1 MQNYEQILAEL
12 EIEIPEDKKEPL
24 RKAWNQNYKTIA
36 DYNKQVEKAKRI
48 KSEVE
53 EAKRTLEQK
62 QAELKEAVSLKEQAE
77 TLKQQLQEVQDAR
90 IKLINEQ
97 TNKENL
103 RKFFSGKKFI
113 NSITEN
119 EVNRQM
125 LEALEE
131 DNTRSIEEVFDEIVP
146 PELRESVFVSDRAIP
161 AFTTK
166 FNQNQPPEQKEKGI
180 DKLNSMSLSEKMLL
194 RQKIRDRKNCCY
206 RSADKTFISC
216 FCANRMDQRSK
227 WIFVLRWTDTSVLS
241 ISSI

>member
-131 DNTRSIEEVFDEIVP
+131 DNTRSIEEVYEEVVP
-146 PELRESVFVSDRAIP
+146 PEKRKGVFVSDRKIP
-161 AFTTK
+161 TFTTK
-166 FNQNQPPEQKEKGI
+166 FNQKQPPKQKEKGI

-194 RQKIRDRKNCCY
+194 RQNDIGQYNKLAN
-206 RSADKTFISC
+206 DK
-216 FCANRMDQRSK
+216 
-227 WIFVLRWTDTSVLS
+227 
-241 ISSI
+241 

>member
-1 MQNYEQILAEL
+1 MQNYEQIFKECGVV
-12 EIEIPEDKKEPL
+12 IPEDKKEPL
-24 RKAWNQNYKTIA
+24 RKAMNQNYKTIA
-36 DYNKQVEKAKRI
+36 DYNKQVEKTKRYQ
-48 KSEVE
+48 SEIE
-53 EAKRTLEQK
+53 EAQRK
-62 QAELKEAVSLKEQAE
+62 QAEIQEAVELKEQIE
-77 TLKQQLQEVQDAR
+77 TLERQIQEEKDAR
-90 IKLINEQ
+90 AKENNQ
-97 TNKENL
+97 RANKENL

-180 DKLNSMSLSEKMLL
+180 DKLNSMSLSKKMLL
-194 RQKIRDRKNCCY
+194 RQNDIGQYNKLAN
-206 RSADKTFISC
+206 DK
-216 FCANRMDQRSK
+216 
-227 WIFVLRWTDTSVLS
+227 
-241 ISSI
+241 

>member
-36 DYNKQVEKAKRI
+36 DYNKQVEKTKRYQ
-48 KSEVE
+48 SEIE
-53 EAKRTLEQK
+53 EAQRK
-62 QAELKEAVSLKEQAE
+62 QAENQEAVELKEQIE
-77 TLKQQLQEVQDAR
+77 TLERQIQEEKDAR
-90 IKLINEQ
+90 AKENNQ
-97 TNKENL
+97 RANKENL

-125 LEALEE
+125 LKALEE
-131 DNTRSIEEVFDEIVP
+131 DNTRSIEEVFEEVVP

-194 RQKIRDRKNCCY
+194 RQNDIGQYNKLAN
-206 RSADKTFISC
+206 DK
-216 FCANRMDQRSK
+216 
-227 WIFVLRWTDTSVLS
+227 
-241 ISSI
+241 

>member
-36 DYNKQVEKAKRI
+36 DYNKQVEKTKRYQ
-48 KSEVE
+48 SEIE
-53 EAKRTLEQK
+53 EAQRK
-62 QAELKEAVSLKEQAE
+62 QAEIQEAVELKEQIE
-77 TLKQQLQEVQDAR
+77 TLERQIQEEKDAR
-90 IKLINEQ
+90 AKENNQ
-97 TNKENL
+97 RANKENL

-131 DNTRSIEEVFDEIVP
+131 DNTRSIEEVFEEVVP

-161 AFTTK
+161 TFTTK

-194 RQKIRDRKNCCY
+194 RQNDIGQYNKLAN
-206 RSADKTFISC
+206 DK
-216 FCANRMDQRSK
+216 
-227 WIFVLRWTDTSVLS
+227 
-241 ISSI
+241 

>member
-77 TLKQQLQEVQDAR
+77 TLKQQIKEVQDAR

-125 LEALEE
+125 LKALEE
-131 DNTRSIEEVFDEIVP
+131 DNTRSIEEVFEEVVP

-194 RQKIRDRKNCCY
+194 RQNDIGQYNKLAN
-206 RSADKTFISC
+206 DK
-216 FCANRMDQRSK
+216 
-227 WIFVLRWTDTSVLS
+227 
-241 ISSI
+241 

>member
-161 AFTTK
+161 DFTTK

-194 RQKIRDRKNCCY
+194 RQNDIGQYNKLAN
-206 RSADKTFISC
+206 DK
-216 FCANRMDQRSK
+216 
-227 WIFVLRWTDTSVLS
+227 
-241 ISSI
+241 

>member
-24 RKAWNQNYKTIA
+24 RKARNQNYKTIA

-90 IKLINEQ
+90 TKLINEQ

-131 DNTRSIEEVFDEIVP
+131 DNTRSIEEVYEEVVP
-146 PELRESVFVSDRAIP
+146 PEKRKGVFVSDRKIP
-161 AFTTK
+161 TFTTK
-166 FNQNQPPEQKEKGI
+166 FNQKQPPKQKEKGI
-180 DKLNSMSLSEKMLL
+180 DKLNSMSLTEKMLL
-194 RQKIRDRKNCCY
+194 RKNDIGQYKRLQRDK
-206 RSADKTFISC
+206 
-216 FCANRMDQRSK
+216 
-227 WIFVLRWTDTSVLS
+227 
-241 ISSI
+241 

>member
-53 EAKRTLEQK
+53 EAKITLEQK

-77 TLKQQLQEVQDAR
+77 TLKQQLKEVQDAR
-90 IKLINEQ
+90 TKLINEQ

-131 DNTRSIEEVFDEIVP
+131 DNTRSIEEVYEEVVP
-146 PELRESVFVSDRAIP
+146 PEKRKGVFVSDRKIP
-161 AFTTK
+161 TFTTK
-166 FNQNQPPEQKEKGI
+166 FNQKQPPKQKEKGI
-180 DKLNSMSLSEKMLL
+180 DKLNSMSLTEKMLL
-194 RQKIRDRKNCCY
+194 RKNDIGQYKRLQRDK
-206 RSADKTFISC
+206 
-216 FCANRMDQRSK
+216 
-227 WIFVLRWTDTSVLS
+227 
-241 ISSI
+241 

>member
-77 TLKQQLQEVQDAR
+77 TLKQQLQDAR

-180 DKLNSMSLSEKMLL
+180 DKLNSMSLSKKMLL
-194 RQKIRDRKNCCY
+194 RQNDIGQYNKLAN
-206 RSADKTFISC
+206 DK
-216 FCANRMDQRSK
+216 
-227 WIFVLRWTDTSVLS
+227 
-241 ISSI
+241 

>member
-48 KSEVE
+48 RSEVE

-77 TLKQQLQEVQDAR
+77 TLKQQLKEVQDAR
-90 IKLINEQ
+90 TKLINEQ

-131 DNTRSIEEVFDEIVP
+131 DSTRSIEEVYEEVVP
-146 PELRESVFVSDRAIP
+146 PEKRKGVFVSDRKIP
-161 AFTTK
+161 TFTTK
-166 FNQNQPPEQKEKGI
+166 FNQKQPPKQKEKGI
-180 DKLNSMSLSEKMLL
+180 DKLNSMSLTEKMLL
-194 RQKIRDRKNCCY
+194 RKNDIGQYKRLQRDK
-206 RSADKTFISC
+206 
-216 FCANRMDQRSK
+216 
-227 WIFVLRWTDTSVLS
+227 
-241 ISSI
+241 

>member
-1 MQNYEQILAEL
+1 MQNYEQILKECGVV
-12 EIEIPEDKKEPL
+12 IPEDKKEPL
-24 RKAWNQNYKTIA
+24 RKAMNQNYKTIA
-36 DYNKQVEKAKRI
+36 DYNKQVEKIKRYQ
-48 KSEVE
+48 SEIE
-53 EAKRTLEQK
+53 EAQRK
-62 QAELKEAVSLKEQAE
+62 QAENQEAVGLKEQIE
-77 TLKQQLQEVQDAR
+77 TLERQIQEEKDAR
-90 IKLINEQ
+90 AKENNQ
-97 TNKENL
+97 RANKENL

-180 DKLNSMSLSEKMLL
+180 DKLNSMSLSKKMLL
-194 RQKIRDRKNCCY
+194 RQNDIGQYNKLAN
-206 RSADKTFISC
+206 DK
-216 FCANRMDQRSK
+216 
-227 WIFVLRWTDTSVLS
+227 
-241 ISSI
+241 

>member
-90 IKLINEQ
+90 TKLINEQ

-131 DNTRSIEEVFDEIVP
+131 DNTRSIEEVYEEVVP
-146 PELRESVFVSDRAIP
+146 PEKRKGVFVSDRKIP
-161 AFTTK
+161 TFTTK
-166 FNQNQPPEQKEKGI
+166 FNQKQPPKQKEKGI
-180 DKLNSMSLSEKMLL
+180 DKLNSMSLTEKMLL
-194 RQKIRDRKNCCY
+194 RQNDIGQYNKLAN
-206 RSADKTFISC
+206 DK
-216 FCANRMDQRSK
+216 
-227 WIFVLRWTDTSVLS
+227 
-241 ISSI
+241 

>member
-77 TLKQQLQEVQDAR
+77 TLKQQLQEVHDAR

-125 LEALEE
+125 LKALEE
-131 DNTRSIEEVFDEIVP
+131 DNTRSIEEVFEEVVP

-161 AFTTK
+161 TFTTK

-194 RQKIRDRKNCCY
+194 RQNDIGQYNKLAN
-206 RSADKTFISC
+206 DK
-216 FCANRMDQRSK
+216 
-227 WIFVLRWTDTSVLS
+227 
-241 ISSI
+241 

>member
-24 RKAWNQNYKTIA
+24 RKAMNQNYKTIA
-36 DYNKQVEKAKRI
+36 DYNKQVEKTKRYQ
-48 KSEVE
+48 SEIE

-62 QAELKEAVSLKEQAE
+62 QAELKESVSLKEQAE
-77 TLKQQLQEVQDAR
+77 TLKQQLKEVQDAR
-90 IKLINEQ
+90 TKLINEQ

-131 DNTRSIEEVFDEIVP
+131 DNTRSIEEVYEEVVP
-146 PELRESVFVSDRAIP
+146 PEKRKGVFVSDRKIP
-161 AFTTK
+161 TFTNK
-166 FNQNQPPEQKEKGI
+166 FNQKQPPKQKEKGI
-180 DKLNSMSLSEKMLL
+180 DKLNSMSLTEKMLL
-194 RQKIRDRKNCCY
+194 RKNDIGQYKRLQRDK
-206 RSADKTFISC
+206 
-216 FCANRMDQRSK
+216 
-227 WIFVLRWTDTSVLS
+227 
-241 ISSI
+241 

>member
-77 TLKQQLQEVQDAR
+77 TLKQQLKEVQDAR
-90 IKLINEQ
+90 TKLINEQ

-131 DNTRSIEEVFDEIVP
+131 DNTRSIEEVYEEVVP
-146 PELRESVFVSDRAIP
+146 PEKRKGVFVSDRKIP
-161 AFTTK
+161 TFTTK

-194 RQKIRDRKNCCY
+194 RQNDIGQYNKLAN
-206 RSADKTFISC
+206 DK
-216 FCANRMDQRSK
+216 
-227 WIFVLRWTDTSVLS
+227 
-241 ISSI
+241 

>member
-77 TLKQQLQEVQDAR
+77 TLKQQIKEVQDAR

-125 LEALEE
+125 LKALEE

-194 RQKIRDRKNCCY
+194 RQNDIGQYNKLAN
-206 RSADKTFISC
+206 DK
-216 FCANRMDQRSK
+216 
-227 WIFVLRWTDTSVLS
+227 
-241 ISSI
+241 

>member
-24 RKAWNQNYKTIA
+24 RKAWDQNYKTIA

-77 TLKQQLQEVQDAR
+77 TLKQQLKEVQDAR
-90 IKLINEQ
+90 TKLINEQ

-131 DNTRSIEEVFDEIVP
+131 DNTRSIEEVYEEVVP
-146 PELRESVFVSDRAIP
+146 PEKRKGVFVSDRKIP
-161 AFTTK
+161 TFTTK

-194 RQKIRDRKNCCY
+194 RQNDIGQYNKLAN
-206 RSADKTFISC
+206 DK
-216 FCANRMDQRSK
+216 
-227 WIFVLRWTDTSVLS
+227 
-241 ISSI
+241 

>member
-90 IKLINEQ
+90 TKLINEQ

-125 LEALEE
+125 LKALEE
-131 DNTRSIEEVFDEIVP
+131 DNTRSIEEVYEEVVP
-146 PELRESVFVSDRAIP
+146 PEKRKGVFVSDRKIP
-161 AFTTK
+161 TFTTK
-166 FNQNQPPEQKEKGI
+166 FNQKQPPKQKEKGI
-180 DKLNSMSLSEKMLL
+180 DKLNSMSLTEKMLL
-194 RQKIRDRKNCCY
+194 RQNDIGQYNKLAN
-206 RSADKTFISC
+206 DK
-216 FCANRMDQRSK
+216 
-227 WIFVLRWTDTSVLS
+227 
-241 ISSI
+241 